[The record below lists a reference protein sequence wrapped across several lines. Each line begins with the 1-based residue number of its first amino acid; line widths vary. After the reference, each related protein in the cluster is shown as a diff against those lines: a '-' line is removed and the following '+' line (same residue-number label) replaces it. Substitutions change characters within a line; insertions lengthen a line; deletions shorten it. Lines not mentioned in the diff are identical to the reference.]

1 MSEVIFKFYLDLL
14 VRELKVGGYRNQTV
28 KAYVQAVKQ
37 YLQFLVNQI
46 LGRKFAAKS
55 MPDAFVKIAGNAL
68 REDNALRDKL
78 NCSDDLDF
86 EDPFYYD
93 AQSMEESAS
102 SDSEQMADD
111 ENDYNPFLLLDKFRE
126 ILLPT
131 GKAAYGRG
139 TFIAE
144 NVKNFLLYK
153 SEQKCSPMTLHVY
166 LAAITFFY
174 YRVLDVELKLNI
186 KYARRERK
194 LPTILSHHEIV
205 VLIGTLNNLKHRM
218 MIAVAYGAGLRISE
232 VVNLRVAHL
241 DFHKNIIHIR
251 NSKGA
256 KDRITILPEQIAE
269 ELREFVAN
277 KNPQDFV
284 FPSQR
289 VCDDRRGASQV
300 HGGGKKLSTRTL
312 QKVFKNALK
321 KAKITSNATFH
332 SLRHSFATHLLENGV
347 DLRFIQELLGHNDI
361 RVTQIYTH
369 MTDTAFKKIKSP
381 L

>member
-14 VRELKVGGYRNQTV
+14 VRELKIGGYRNQTV

-46 LGRKFAAKS
+46 LGRRFATKN
-55 MPDAFVKIAGNAL
+55 MPDAFMKIAGNAL
-68 REDNALRDKL
+68 LEDNALRGRL
-78 NCSDDLDF
+78 GYSDDADF

-102 SDSEQMADD
+102 SGNEQMADD
-111 ENDYNPFLLLDKFRE
+111 GNDYNPFLLLDKFKE

-194 LPTILSHHEIV
+194 LPVILAHHEIV

-241 DFHKNIIHIR
+241 DFHENIIHIK

-256 KDRITILPEQIAE
+256 KDRITILPEQIVGD
-269 ELREFVAN
+269 LREFVAN

-289 VCDDRRGASQV
+289 SRG
-300 HGGGKKLSTRTL
+300 GRKLSTRTL
-312 QKVFKNALK
+312 QKIFRNALR

-369 MTDTAFKKIKSP
+369 MTDAAFKKIKSP